1 MLLLFVNEIGKKL
14 FLKRNIIM
22 HIGIIKLPLS
32 FKQIVCTI
40 ANNHIWAFIYF
51 FHDNAPV
58 IYKTSYG
65 FPFLSK
71 SIIVTGIFRRYFENF
86 LFQFT
91 QENCKIRK
99 TRRQLTCG
107 FKGENWCLT
116 KFNSSL
122 IFKMTVCI
130 RLQKSLKPCLKIA
143 GTDMRYL
150 QGERSQEVSSH
161 EKFDMTSRF

>member
-1 MLLLFVNEIGKKL
+1 MLLLFVHETGKKL

-22 HIGIIKLPLS
+22 YIGIIKLPLS

-99 TRRQLTCG
+99 TRRQLTCEV
-107 FKGENWCLT
+107 KGENWCLT

-130 RLQKSLKPCLKIA
+130 RLQKSLKPCLKGA